1 MKGLNNTQ
9 YQYPYIERP
18 LTIPNANT
26 NGSKTPQYYPI
37 PIPPMLP
44 PHVATSIEECL
55 ICFSSWAGN
64 WWNTDQC
71 YDGEEVD
78 AHSNGTHPVH
88 NNTVSPVEEVS
99 HT

>member
-1 MKGLNNTQ
+1 
-9 YQYPYIERP
+9 
-18 LTIPNANT
+18 
-26 NGSKTPQYYPI
+26 
-37 PIPPMLP
+37 MLP
-44 PHVATSIEECL
+44 PHVATSIEEFL

-99 HT
+99 HTLLKSTFAKVLSKNSSCLFFFSIGREEF